1 MKAKPRTPDALKVHS
16 HKKQYRLGWRS
27 HISQTISIYA
37 GRLGWKSSSKWATER
52 TYIGCLKSKLAV
64 GKSLQTQTPPYD
76 SLGVACSS
84 PRQASLFVRCQKC
97 GSPVDSRAQEKTW
110 RCILVW
116 AIEALHRAA
125 DDPLLVFFS
134 ISWRNP
140 QAHGYTV
147 VALHPE
153 VFRVA

>member
-52 TYIGCLKSKLAV
+52 TYIGFVKSKLAV

-76 SLGVACSS
+76 SPGVACSS
-84 PRQASLFVRCQKC
+84 PQQASLFVGCENC
-97 GSPVDSRAQEKTW
+97 GSPVDSRTWEKTW
-110 RCILVW
+110 RCILVQDIGALCLEVNSSSYSW
-116 AIEALHRAA
+116 APKLGGYNERER
-125 DDPLLVFFS
+125 DLVGDRS
-134 ISWRNP
+134 VLS
-140 QAHGYTV
+140 
-147 VALHPE
+147 
-153 VFRVA
+153 